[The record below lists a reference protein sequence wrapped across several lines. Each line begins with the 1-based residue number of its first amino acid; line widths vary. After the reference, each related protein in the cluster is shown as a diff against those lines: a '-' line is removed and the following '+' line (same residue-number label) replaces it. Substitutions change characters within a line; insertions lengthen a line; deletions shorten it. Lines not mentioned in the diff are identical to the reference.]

1 MIVSALLGAVMLI
14 AVTQVFGRARV
25 EPGAWMPRNPATGVP
40 VPWTSRLA
48 MMRGDTDGSG
58 ADPQMSQPLE
68 NHALPE
74 RLLVLTGI
82 IAYTDPSQGFVI
94 IGSSV
99 ENTYLARPGEL
110 LPDGSLIR
118 EIYPSHVV
126 LEYGG
131 KLETMGMY
139 RRGEPAGAAHLQTPP
154 LPQQARLAAGDVKV
168 ATDGDAKPGQARVQA
183 MSPRAACGPA
193 MYEQR

>member
-1 MIVSALLGAVMLI
+1 MIVAALLGAVILLT
-14 AVTQVFGRARV
+14 VTQAFGRARD
-25 EPGAWMPRNPATGVP
+25 E
-40 VPWTSRLA
+40 
-48 MMRGDTDGSG
+48 
-58 ADPQMSQPLE
+58 
-68 NHALPE
+68 PE

-110 LPDGSLIR
+110 LPDGSSIR

-131 KLETMGMY
+131 RLEKVGMY
-139 RRGEPAGAAHLQTPP
+139 QRGKPTSTAYVQPPP
-154 LPQQARLAAGDVKV
+154 LPQQGRAEPPSDPPPSDTRASETTGSGNRSYDAQSTNVLQRQAQPELPLPSAQDPADEINDARRQQ
-168 ATDGDAKPGQARVQA
+168 ATRRRK
-183 MSPRAACGPA
+183 
-193 MYEQR
+193 